1 MHNEWTKTF
10 YTIHVLTFQYYLE
23 DITSTLSKYEAKIWC
38 ELCITHEKSPTFTHF
53 SHSDHPFGAFYQCQ
67 AVQTTKFVYV
77 EGIKN
82 QKIIIEPIFVLAG
95 KWRVW
100 STCILALFQTAVRK
114 I

>member
-1 MHNEWTKTF
+1 MDKNILY
-10 YTIHVLTFQYYLE
+10 YTCTYFLILFGVGYIHIE
-23 DITSTLSKYEAKIWC
+23 NYEAKIWC
-38 ELCITHEKSPTFTHF
+38 KFWSADEKSPILGHFAHSKHHFETFYH
-53 SHSDHPFGAFYQCQ
+53 YQT
-67 AVQTTKFVYV
+67 VQPTEFVYV